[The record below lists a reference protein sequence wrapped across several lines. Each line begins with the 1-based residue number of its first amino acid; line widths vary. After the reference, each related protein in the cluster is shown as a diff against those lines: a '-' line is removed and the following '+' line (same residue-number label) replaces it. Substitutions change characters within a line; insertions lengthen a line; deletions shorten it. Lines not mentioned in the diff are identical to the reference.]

1 MKKQVR
7 PITEGA
13 MMLAIIGVLLLL
25 NRMTGQTLIGFL
37 VFILPLPSIFY
48 IAKYGFKQGLVL
60 SFAILLFP
68 ILIGDFVALFYVG
81 TAIVVGLA
89 YGYGVYKDKDNGWL
103 ILVTAFFTLIS
114 LFFETYL
121 LAAFVGEDLI
131 GEFTII
137 IQMLMDSLAATGTA
151 IPPNFMT
158 IAMSILPLMLIGM
171 SLAQA
176 VATHIIAIILL
187 QRLKIKTRKM
197 KPIFEL
203 IIPRRFAYLFAIGI
217 FTNLGLTL
225 TTNETLQIILT
236 NIYMISTM
244 AFCTDAFI
252 FILIFAKLSGKRFL
266 SFAAIL
272 VFFVPTI
279 GIVIGLFDSFTD
291 IRKRVLY
298 NYAKPL
304 R

>member
-13 MMLAIIGVLLLL
+13 MMLAIIGVLLML

-68 ILIGDFVALFYVG
+68 ILIGDFIALFYVS
-81 TAIVVGLA
+81 TAVVVGLA

-103 ILVTAFFTLIS
+103 ILVTTFFTLIS
-114 LFFETYL
+114 LFIETYL
-121 LAAFVGEDLI
+121 IAALVGQDLI
-131 GEFTII
+131 GEFKTIVGI
-137 IQMLMDSLAATGTA
+137 LIDNMSAAGA
-151 IPPNFMT
+151 EIPPNFMVL
-158 IAMSILPLMLIGM
+158 AMSMVPIMLIVT
-171 SLAQA
+171 SLVQA
-176 VATHIIAIILL
+176 LLTHIIAIILL

-197 KPIFEL
+197 KPLSEL
-203 IIPRRFAYLFAIGI
+203 IIPRGWALAFAVGI
-217 FTNLGLTL
+217 FANLGLKMTE
-225 TTNETLQIILT
+225 NETIQIILT
-236 NIYMISTM
+236 NIYVISSM
-244 AFCTDAFI
+244 AFCADAFV
-252 FILIFAKLSGKRFL
+252 FVLIYAKTSGKRFL
-266 SFAAIL
+266 SFIAIL
-272 VFFVPTI
+272 VFFIPTL
-279 GIVIGLFDSFTD
+279 GTVIGLFDSFTD

-298 NYAKPL
+298 NYAKSL

>member
-13 MMLAIIGVLLLL
+13 MMLAIIGVLLML

-68 ILIGDFVALFYVG
+68 ILIGDFIALFYVA

-103 ILVTAFFTLIS
+103 ILVTTFFTLIS
-114 LFFETYL
+114 LFIETYL
-121 LAAFVGEDLI
+121 IAALVGQDLI
-131 GEFTII
+131 GEFKTMVGILI
-137 IQMLMDSLAATGTA
+137 DNMSAVGAE
-151 IPPNFMT
+151 IPSNFMVL
-158 IAMSILPLMLIGM
+158 AMSMVPIMLIAT

-176 VATHIIAIILL
+176 LVTHIIAIILL

-197 KPIFEL
+197 KPLSEL
-203 IIPRRFAYLFAIGI
+203 TIPRGWALLFAVGI
-217 FTNLGLTL
+217 FANLGLNMTD
-225 TTNETLQIILT
+225 NETIQILLT
-236 NIYMISTM
+236 NIYVISSM
-244 AFCTDAFI
+244 AFCVDAFV
-252 FILIFAKLSGKRFL
+252 FVLIYAKTSGKRFL
-266 SFAAIL
+266 SFIAIL
-272 VFFVPTI
+272 VFFIPTL
-279 GIVIGLFDSFTD
+279 GTVIGLFDSFTD

-298 NYAKPL
+298 NYAKSL

>member
-1 MKKQVR
+1 
-7 PITEGA
+7 

-68 ILIGDFVALFYVG
+68 ILIGDFIALFYVT
-81 TAIVVGLA
+81 TAVVVGLA
-89 YGYGVYKDKDNGWL
+89 YGYGVYRDKDNGWL

-114 LFFETYL
+114 LIIETYL

-137 IQMLMDSLAATGTA
+137 IQMLMDSLTASGTA
-151 IPPNFMT
+151 VPPNFMT
-158 IAMSILPLMLIGM
+158 IALSIVPLILIGM

-197 KPIFEL
+197 KPIYEL
-203 IIPRRFAYLFAIGI
+203 IIPRRIAYLFAIGI
-217 FTNLGLTL
+217 FANLGLTL
-225 TTNETLQIILT
+225 TTNEILQIILT

-272 VFFVPTI
+272 VFFIPTI